1 MEGLE
6 EGDGEDADREAGP
19 EGRGDRRGRRG
30 PLSLSSRDRP
40 RRRGGRGIAA
50 LRRSPVRRP
59 RRPDDRASR
68 RARGAERRRY
78 RGDRG
83 VVEEAQVMSA
93 AMLLQAWG
101 DTLLTTGLLVAAIL
115 LIRKP
120 SARAF
125 RDRKSG

>member
-1 MEGLE
+1 MS
-6 EGDGEDADREAGP
+6 
-19 EGRGDRRGRRG
+19 RRHPSATLTD
-30 PLSLSSRDRP
+30 PLFPFSTLFWSPRSLASRDRP

-101 DTLLTTGLLVAAIL
+101 DTLLTTGLLVAALL

-120 SARAF
+120 FARAF
-125 RDRKSG
+125 APGPT